1 MQQFSLTL
9 PLYNDLQR
17 VHYKWV
23 DMENKTQ
30 HHPTKRLA
38 PEMGA
43 AAFVRG
49 RQNNQLFYKTSFLF
63 IVEAKSNH
71 LPFIYFSKF
80 LFKDS
85 ENKFFCLCKLG
96 VLQAIKDDLKF
107 LWTFP

>member
-1 MQQFSLTL
+1 MQQFSSTL

-71 LPFIYFSKF
+71 LPNIYFYNF
-80 LFKDS
+80 LLKDS
-85 ENKFFCLCKLG
+85 EN
-96 VLQAIKDDLKF
+96 
-107 LWTFP
+107 